1 MLYNV
6 FFDDRCQQSA
16 AALTYMTLF
25 SLVPLVSVMYAVL
38 AWIPSFQ
45 NMGNQLNT
53 LIFSNFVPSAGQE
66 IVSYIDDFSRQTRN
80 LSIVGA
86 SVLFVTAI
94 MMMKNIERVFNQ
106 IWSTPHGRKGVF
118 SFLLYWAILSLG
130 PLLLGLSIAMSTY
143 LLSAKML
150 DIVPIFKLNWLLPFL
165 PVVFS
170 SLALTMIYFAV
181 PNYKVPFKDA
191 LVGGIVA
198 AIAFELAKRG
208 FTLIVANSSFTSI
221 YGAFAI
227 IPLFLLWVYLVW
239 NIVLIG
245 AEFVRGLE
253 TFSRHDEQHSYSQLH
268 IALLALWALRQGQ
281 KRNMGVNDRQ
291 IISLGISFQQWRKV
305 RDTLLLKKV
314 ITVAENKDY
323 LLLCDLHELNLWQ
336 LNAMVGK
343 RYSKVPDIIG
353 PQVSDIAWNQHYRI
367 MMSDVETSAENTMHL
382 TIAQLFN
389 SNNTETDAA

>member
-1 MLYNV
+1 MSRVLNTRISAISQLKQRSSQLWPYLLHV
-6 FFDDRCQQSA
+6 IRRFFDDGCQQSA

-45 NMGNQLNT
+45 DMGDQLNA
-53 LIFSNFVPSAGQE
+53 LIFSNFLPSSGQE
-66 IVSYIDDFSRQTRN
+66 IVAYIDNFSRQTRN
-80 LSIVGA
+80 LSIAGA

-106 IWSTPHGRKGVF
+106 IWATPHGRKGVF

-130 PLLLGLSIAMSTY
+130 PLLLGLSIALSTY
-143 LLSAKML
+143 LLSAQML
-150 DIVPIFKLNWLLPFL
+150 NLVPVFQLNWLLPFL

-181 PNYKVPFKDA
+181 PNYKVQFKDA
-191 LVGGIVA
+191 LVGGIIA

-221 YGAFAI
+221 YGAFAV

-253 TFSRHDEQHSYSQLH
+253 TFSRHNEQQLYSQLH
-268 IALLALWALRQGQ
+268 IALLRYGLCVRV
-281 KRNMGVNDRQ
+281 RRV
-291 IISLGISFQQWRKV
+291 SLASTI
-305 RDTLLLKKV
+305 DT
-314 ITVAENKDY
+314 
-323 LLLCDLHELNLWQ
+323 
-336 LNAMVGK
+336 
-343 RYSKVPDIIG
+343 
-353 PQVSDIAWNQHYRI
+353 
-367 MMSDVETSAENTMHL
+367 
-382 TIAQLFN
+382 
-389 SNNTETDAA
+389 